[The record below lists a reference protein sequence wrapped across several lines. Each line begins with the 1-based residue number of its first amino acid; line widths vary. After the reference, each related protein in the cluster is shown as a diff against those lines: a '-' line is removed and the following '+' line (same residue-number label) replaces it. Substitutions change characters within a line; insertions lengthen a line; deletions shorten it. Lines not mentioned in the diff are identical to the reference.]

1 VDGHHKANLTTQ
13 GTEVDEDELRHASP
27 DSRFKLDGGYGSTGP
42 DLHDGSYQLCEEGS
56 HLATLLTNAG
66 HLATL
71 AGGTQQVTQCAT
83 TQVTPVETLAG
94 HEQQHANDVSYIIRP
109 AVADDKRTFEGA
121 NAQPSV
127 EHPQKIIVRAY

>member
-1 VDGHHKANLTTQ
+1 MDGHHKATQ
-13 GTEVDEDELRHASP
+13 GTEVDEDDLRHAGP
-27 DSRFKLDGGYGSTGP
+27 DSQVKLDGGYGSTGP
-42 DLHDGSYQLCEEGS
+42 DLHDVSYQLCEEGS

-94 HEQQHANDVSYIIRP
+94 HEQQHADDVSYIIRP
-109 AVADDKRTFEGA
+109 ADKRTFEA
-121 NAQPSV
+121 ASPHPSI

>member
-1 VDGHHKANLTTQ
+1 MDGHHKATQ
-13 GTEVDEDELRHASP
+13 GTEVDEDELRHAGH
-27 DSRFKLDGGYGSTGP
+27 DSRVKLDGVYGTTGP
-42 DLHDGSYQLCEEGS
+42 DLQDVSYQLCEEGS

-94 HEQQHANDVSYIIRP
+94 HEQQHAADVSFNYSYIIRP
-109 AVADDKRTFEGA
+109 AEKRAFETA
-121 NAQPSV
+121 SPQPSIA
-127 EHPQKIIVRAY
+127 HPQKIIVRAY

>member
-1 VDGHHKANLTTQ
+1 MDGHHKATQ
-13 GTEVDEDELRHASP
+13 GTEVDEYELRHASP
-27 DSRFKLDGGYGSTGP
+27 DSRVQLDGGYESTGP
-42 DLHDGSYQLCEEGS
+42 DLQDVSYQLCEEGS

-94 HEQQHANDVSYIIRP
+94 HEQQYTNDASYIIRP
-109 AVADDKRTFEGA
+109 SDKRTFEA
-121 NAQPSV
+121 ASSQPSI